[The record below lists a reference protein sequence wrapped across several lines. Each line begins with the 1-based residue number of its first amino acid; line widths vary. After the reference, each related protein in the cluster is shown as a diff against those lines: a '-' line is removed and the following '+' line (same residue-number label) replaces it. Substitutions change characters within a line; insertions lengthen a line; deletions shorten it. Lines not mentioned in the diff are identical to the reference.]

1 MKNVLQ
7 YTILGLLNNQSLTG
21 YEIYKSFSEAI
32 GEIWNAKHSQIYN
45 ELKKLVQSEHI
56 YISNID
62 ESSKIAKKIYS
73 ITPIGKSALYHW
85 IETADEEENTKDPFA
100 IKVYFYDALSTEA
113 KQELLRT
120 NKVAKQDKL
129 TQLNAIFQQLD
140 PHKDAQHIRILKK
153 ALLREQAYV
162 DWLDFCLSE
171 Q

>member
-1 MKNVLQ
+1 M
-7 YTILGLLNNQSLTG
+7 
-21 YEIYKSFSEAI
+21 
-32 GEIWNAKHSQIYN
+32 
-45 ELKKLVQSEHI
+45 
-56 YISNID
+56 
-62 ESSKIAKKIYS
+62 
-73 ITPIGKSALYHW
+73 
-85 IETADEEENTKDPFA
+85 
-100 IKVYFYDALSTEA
+100 YFYDALSTEA

-120 NKVAKQDKL
+120 KKVAKQDKL